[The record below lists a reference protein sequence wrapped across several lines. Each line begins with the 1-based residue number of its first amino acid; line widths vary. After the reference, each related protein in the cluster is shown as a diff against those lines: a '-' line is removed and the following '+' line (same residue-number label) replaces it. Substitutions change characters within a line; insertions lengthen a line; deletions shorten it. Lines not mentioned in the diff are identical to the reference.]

1 MSFLSRFSIRTRL
14 IILTVDFIAVVLL
27 IAAMSLYGLDQ
38 GRRDLSRMHGEFL
51 ADGFSISGIL
61 ERLGATRM
69 HMLLALQHDPKNPA
83 VRLHRH
89 PTAIHIKRMRKY
101 STELGESWSAMR
113 TRILESDL
121 AELGATFDEQLNGFL
136 DKALQPTLVDLE
148 AENYAGAVRTAT
160 KVAQKRYVA
169 TRRAAEALLEA
180 KVAQGDVLISQSD
193 ERYRMGI
200 TGFSA
205 LLIGGLLVALFVAVA
220 TIRGLSRAVRA
231 LDVVAA
237 GMAEG
242 RLTVRADESG
252 SDELSDVARSFNR
265 VGDKFRETVEEV
277 GRTVRRL
284 TTSTDD
290 LTRITTT
297 TTEAVGR
304 QRLDTDQVATAVQQL
319 SVVVQEVAKSANE
332 AAEAAESA
340 NAASASGKAVVNRTR
355 DANHTLEKDVESAA
369 NVIAELS
376 TDSQQIGSVLDVIR
390 GIAEQTNLLAL
401 NAAIEAARAGEQGR
415 GFAVVADEVRTLA
428 SRTQQ
433 STEEIQSMIE
443 RLQGRS
449 RDAVEVMEKG
459 RENAEACVAQVAEA
473 KDSLVQISEAVGR
486 INALNAQIATA
497 SEQQRA
503 TTESIN
509 SSVAGISSAADETAG
524 DAARSLESV
533 KQLAELAARLHAFSE
548 AFETSDPQQEA

>member
-1 MSFLSRFSIRTRL
+1 MSFLNRFTIRTRL
-14 IILTVDFIAVVLL
+14 IILTIDFIAVVLL
-27 IAAMSLYGLDQ
+27 IGALSLYGQ
-38 GRRDLSRMHGEFL
+38 GQGKRDLSRMHGEFL
-51 ADGFSISGIL
+51 ADGFNISGIL
-61 ERLGATRM
+61 ARLGETRA

-83 VRLHRH
+83 VKLHRH

-101 STELGESWSAMR
+101 SAELGESWSAMR
-113 TRILESDL
+113 ARILESEL
-121 AELGATFDEQLNGFL
+121 AELGTTFDEQLNGFL
-136 DKALQPTLVDLE
+136 DKALKPTLADLE
-148 AENYAGAVRTAT
+148 AEDYGSAVHTAT

-180 KVAQGDVLISQSD
+180 KVGQGDVLIAQSD
-193 ERYRMGI
+193 ERYRTGI
-200 TGFSA
+200 TVLSA
-205 LLIGGLLVALFVAVA
+205 LLIGGLLVALFVAIA
-220 TIRGLSRAVRA
+220 TIRGMSRAVRA
-231 LDVVAA
+231 LDVAAA

-252 SDELSDVARSFNR
+252 SDELSDLARSFNR

-277 GRTVRRL
+277 SRTVRRL
-284 TTSTDD
+284 TTATDD

-297 TTEAVGR
+297 TTAAVDR
-304 QRLDTDQVATAVQQL
+304 QRQDTDQVASAVQQL
-319 SVVVQEVAKSANE
+319 SVVVQDVAKSASE
-332 AAEAAESA
+332 AAVAAESA
-340 NAASASGKAVVNRTR
+340 NAASASGKIVVNRTR
-355 DANHTLEKDVESAA
+355 DANHTLEGDVESAA

-433 STEEIQSMIE
+433 STEEIQTMIE

-459 RENAEACVAQVAEA
+459 RKNAEACVAQVAEA
-473 KDSLVQISEAVGR
+473 EDSLVQISGAVER

-503 TTESIN
+503 TTASIN
-509 SSVAGISSAADETAG
+509 GSVAGISRVADETAN
-524 DAARSLESV
+524 DAASTLESV
-533 KQLAELAARLHAFSE
+533 KQLAELAARLSAFSE
-548 AFETSDPQQEA
+548 AFETSAVQDEA